1 MAQVYSLDNYDPAKT
16 PAKLAELM
24 KTIPKMQHKYPKV
37 PTSYTVKQMQMSDD
51 TEEKI
56 LEASEKSTMPAPLRY
71 CRGCF
76 SFSRDLSV
84 FSMERERLPTETGE
98 YIHWKASLRDL
109 ASAAERRC
117 SFCSFM
123 ACRFFN
129 DTGLISVW
137 TTGIE
142 QPKPPLG
149 CCALDEDEVP
159 KVKEAIDRLRSLEE
173 RYPDGFFTLIIQ
185 PTDYSLE
192 KQSYTK
198 LRFLAAGSNTGEA
211 GAKEIL
217 GFRRD
222 LVVEIY
228 NHPGAL
234 TTFQT
239 F

>member
-1 MAQVYSLDNYDPAKT
+1 MAQCYSLGDYDAATT

-24 KTIPKMQHKYPKV
+24 KIIPRMQHKHPEV
-37 PTSYTVKQMQMSDD
+37 PTSYTVRQMQMSDD
-51 TEEKI
+51 AEEKI
-56 LEASEKSTMPAPLRY
+56 LEAFEKSTMPAPLRY

-84 FSMERERLPTETGE
+84 FSILREDLPTETGE

-117 SFCSFM
+117 CFCSFM

-129 DTGLISVW
+129 DTSLTRVW

-159 KVKEAIDRLRSLEE
+159 EVKEAIDRLRSLEE
-173 RYPDGFFTLIIQ
+173 RYPDGFFTFIIQ
-185 PTDYSLE
+185 PTDYSME

-198 LRFLAAGSNTGEA
+198 LRFLATSSNTGEA
-211 GAKEIL
+211 GAKEVL

-222 LVVEIY
+222 LVIEIY

>member
-1 MAQVYSLDNYDPAKT
+1 MLQFYSLGDAAT
-16 PAKLAELM
+16 APAKLAELM
-24 KTIPKMQHKYPKV
+24 KTVPRTQHKNPKV
-37 PTSYTVKQMQMSDD
+37 PTSYTVGQMQMSDD
-51 TEEKI
+51 AEEKI
-56 LEASEKSTMPAPLRY
+56 LEASEKSTMPAPLRF

-84 FSMERERLPTETGE
+84 FSIERERPPAETGE

-129 DTGLISVW
+129 DASLIRVW
-137 TTGIE
+137 TTDIE

-159 KVKEAIDRLRSLEE
+159 KVKEAIGRLRSLEE
-173 RYPDGFFTLIIQ
+173 RYPDGFFTLVIQ
-185 PTDYSLE
+185 PTDYSLK

-198 LRFLAAGSNTGEA
+198 LRFLAASSNTGEA
-211 GAKEIL
+211 GTKEVL

-222 LVVEIY
+222 LVIEIY

-234 TTFQT
+234 TTFQN